1 MESQN
6 TFYHLYCQ
14 YLQQAILNI
23 DEKIL
28 NPIALMIEHTNWD
41 SPISSTEWN
50 NCAVLAFIEAEKSS
64 DDLAVRSIYLEMAVE
79 ALNNGIAIDA
89 NPLCAA
95 HLALIYSI
103 IGETDKAINSVFNII
118 IHTVHPADVG
128 SNVYTPGLIYIFTY
142 YQKFIGQDDQE
153 FSRVLLSQ
161 DIYEQAFFVLS
172 EVICNVQTIF
182 VKPEMRRCLYIANQL
197 LPKVLHIKLKLA
209 LSILICQEEEG
220 IIYLHQ
226 IRKLVP
232 EYIQVIQCLYLAYRD
247 LKKIEFANYWHQ
259 LGQTLQPELYWTQV
273 PANSEFT
280 YINVDSNLV
289 MAVEP
294 SLYSIVTSVLIT
306 DNHWFEK
313 EMEFWCHHIQPGMT
327 VIDVGANVGVY
338 TFSAAVRVGAE
349 GKVLAVEPFSKC
361 INCLY
366 ETASINQLSW
376 VKVCPGAAS
385 DRTGSVKLILNPA
398 NELNRLAL
406 DGETDSLTSDNF
418 EEVKCFTLDSLIE
431 QENITAVDFLKLD
444 AEGHE
449 MAVLMGSQQL
459 LHQFYPVIIYEN
471 LAGEQGINVGVK
483 EFLIH
488 QGYQLFYYESYTE
501 KLIEVDAVDNVIQE
515 LNVIAI
521 PQQKLAQFNL

>member
-1 MESQN
+1 MESQT

-14 YLQQAILNI
+14 YLQLAIPDI

-28 NPIALMIEHTNWD
+28 NPIALMIDNTNWD
-41 SPISSTEWN
+41 NPISSTEWN
-50 NCAVLAFIEAEKSS
+50 NCAVLAFIEAEKSP
-64 DDLAVRSIYLEMAVE
+64 DDLAMRAIYLEMAIE
-79 ALNNGIAIDA
+79 ALNSGIAIDA

-103 IGETDKAINSVFNII
+103 IGETDKAINLVFNII
-118 IHTVHPADVG
+118 IHTIHPADLG
-128 SNVYTPGLIYIFTY
+128 SNIYPPGLIYIFNY
-142 YQKFIGQDDQE
+142 YQNFIGHDYQE
-153 FSRVLLSQ
+153 FSKILLSQ
-161 DIYEQAFFVLS
+161 DIYEQAFFVLG
-172 EVICNVQTIF
+172 EVICNVQTVF

-197 LPKVLHIKLKLA
+197 LPQVLHIKLKLA

-232 EYIQVIQCLYLAYRD
+232 DYMPVLQCLYLAYRD
-247 LKKIEFANYWHQ
+247 LNKIEFANYWYQ
-259 LGQTLQPELYWTQV
+259 LGQSFQPELYWTQV
-273 PANSEFT
+273 PVNSEFT
-280 YINVDSNLV
+280 YINVDSNLM

-306 DNHWFEK
+306 DRHWFEK

-338 TFSAAVRVGAE
+338 TFNAAVRVGAE

-361 INCLY
+361 VNCLQ
-366 ETASINQLSW
+366 ETARINQLSW

-406 DGETDSLTSDNF
+406 DGEADSLTSDNF

-471 LAGEQGINVGVK
+471 LAGEQGINVEVR

-488 QGYQLFYYESYTE
+488 QGYQLFSYESYTK
-501 KLIEVDAVDNVIQE
+501 KLVELDIANNSIQE
-515 LNVIAI
+515 LNIIAI
-521 PQQKLAQFNL
+521 PQQKLSQFHL